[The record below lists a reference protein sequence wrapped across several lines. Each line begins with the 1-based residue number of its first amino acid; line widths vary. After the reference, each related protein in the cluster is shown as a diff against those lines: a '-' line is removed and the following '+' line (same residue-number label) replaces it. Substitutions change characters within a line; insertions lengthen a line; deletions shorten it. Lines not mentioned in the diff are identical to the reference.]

1 MTNYE
6 KYKEQI
12 DWQAR
17 AGGRLAVRK
26 SDNTPTMCEGSP
38 CNKCKFNQSG
48 TKSCR
53 LQAIEWLK
61 AECVEPKKEIEVGDK
76 VEVIDEGYNYST
88 YVDWIISHI
97 LNKYDMLSYDFG
109 HSPSNGDI
117 GVVRSVGLHLT
128 EGIMLYYIKLESTGR
143 CYLISKDGIK
153 LYRKKKANENDN
165 RNS

>member
-6 KYKEQI
+6 KYKDQI

-17 AGGRLAVRK
+17 AGSSLAVRK
-26 SDNTPTMCEGSP
+26 SDNTPMMCEEIN
-38 CNKCKFNQSG
+38 CNECKFNPRPE
-48 TKSCR
+48 KSCG

-61 AECVEPKKEIEVGDK
+61 AEYVEPKEEIEVGDK
-76 VEVIDEGYNYST
+76 VEVIDKGYNYST
-88 YVDWIISHI
+88 YADWVIGHI

-117 GVVRSVGLHLT
+117 GVVRSMGLYFT

-153 LYRKKKANENDN
+153 LHRKKKANENDN